1 MTDDWVKKLTPY
13 RIMVALITGL
23 MIGYL
28 LQVALLIFN
37 RWLLAPL
44 VFLLVGGCGI
54 LVFVFWMQRQ
64 PDLIQ
69 WE

>member
-13 RIMVALITGL
+13 RITVALITGL
-23 MIGYL
+23 MLGYI
-28 LQVALLIFN
+28 LQVVLVVFN
-37 RWLLAPL
+37 QWLLAPL
-44 VFLLVGGCGI
+44 IFLLVGSCGI
-54 LVFVFWMQRQ
+54 LVFVLWMQRQ